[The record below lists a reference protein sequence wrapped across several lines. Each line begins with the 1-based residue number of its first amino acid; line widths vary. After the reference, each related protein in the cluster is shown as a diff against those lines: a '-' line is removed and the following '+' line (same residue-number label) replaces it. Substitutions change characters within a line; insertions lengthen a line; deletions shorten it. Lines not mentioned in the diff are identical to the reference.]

1 MLDFAQRR
9 ALVTAAL
16 GFDLLD
22 PHEPELRLLH
32 GWLDSWRGIGD
43 VVRGMAR
50 QDYLLHLTNIDR
62 STWRATF
69 SRDAMISA
77 EGFGADQT
85 PWGAV
90 QRAAWEALNKT
101 QQTG

>member
-1 MLDFAQRR
+1 MLFRS
-9 ALVTAAL
+9 
-16 GFDLLD
+16 D
-22 PHEPELRLLH
+22 PREPELRLLH
-32 GWLDSWRGIGD
+32 AWLDSWRGIGD
-43 VVRGMAR
+43 IVIGMAR

-62 STWRATF
+62 ATWRATF

-101 QQTG
+101 QPSG